1 MLGLKLLTA
10 FWGAAVLS
18 ATLPALAEEP
28 AAATGQEASP
38 APATVPLPPPA
49 SAPIAAAPRQATSP
63 LPPAVMER
71 RSTAAMV
78 SGIVL
83 TSAGGLS
90 ILYVGF
96 AAMGGC
102 SEPEPSTTG
111 PSAGGGNCERHDNIV
126 RGTLIGGAVA
136 LAVGIPLLIYGAKR
150 VPAESPQGS
159 LPLPKWAGAPSA
171 AGWGWT
177 L

>member
-1 MLGLKLLTA
+1 MAVFGTA
-10 FWGAAVLS
+10 
-18 ATLPALAEEP
+18 LPALAEEP
-28 AAATGQEASP
+28 A
-38 APATVPLPPPA
+38 PPPA
-49 SAPIAAAPRQATSP
+49 AETIAAPPPAAAPPATAPRLATSP
-63 LPPAVMER
+63 LPPAVLER

-96 AAMGGC
+96 TAMGGC
-102 SEPEPSTTG
+102 SEPSTTAPEG
-111 PSAGGGNCERHDNIV
+111 AGDCKHHDNIV

-150 VPAESPQGS
+150 VPAESTQGS

-171 AGWGWT
+171 SGWGWT